1 MLIGINIARVAR
13 LIRCRARH
21 RKRGFAQ
28 RGAGECQDTSGAG
41 RDSGTLRLRQRLSF
55 LSAKL
60 GPPRAS
66 PRVVGLGRR
75 LVCILHRAGRVRQAL
90 RIARRSP
97 DPGAGV
103 HLCRWADGAGGA
115 VDELPRA
122 WLQFDCQPLGG
133 LLSSRFAYFALRC
146 VAQTSLR
153 RSDDFWVGNH
163 FDVPDVVARRLFD
176 SELVHDVL
184 PTWSSW
190 RFEAVV
196 PPRSGLAAFGVNC
209 RFNRLSYLC
218 EYAYSWIGRQC
229 PYENTP
235 CSK

>member
-1 MLIGINIARVAR
+1 MVKGINIARVAR

-90 RIARRSP
+90 RIARLPCPRDRSAP
-97 DPGAGV
+97 AASYVYAYCTEPAAFARPSGSPAPQSSMSSPLHSGASQCCPLAARAVTACPALAIAVPGV
-103 HLCRWADGAGGA
+103 
-115 VDELPRA
+115 PRA
-122 WLQFDCQPLGG
+122 APLAGCP
-133 LLSSRFAYFALRC
+133 LR
-146 VAQTSLR
+146 
-153 RSDDFWVGNH
+153 
-163 FDVPDVVARRLFD
+163 
-176 SELVHDVL
+176 
-184 PTWSSW
+184 
-190 RFEAVV
+190 
-196 PPRSGLAAFGVNC
+196 PPRWRSTLNDQSARGG
-209 RFNRLSYLC
+209 
-218 EYAYSWIGRQC
+218 
-229 PYENTP
+229 
-235 CSK
+235 CS

>member
-1 MLIGINIARVAR
+1 MRSGLMVKGINIARVAR

-90 RIARRSP
+90 RIARR
-97 DPGAGV
+97 
-103 HLCRWADGAGGA
+103 
-115 VDELPRA
+115 PRA
-122 WLQFDCQPLGG
+122 QCRPRSTRVRRNAARSRRGRSPRALPSLSQCPVFPG
-133 LLSSRFAYFALRC
+133 LLHLLDAHFGL
-146 VAQTSLR
+146 LD
-153 RSDDFWVGNH
+153 RSFGG
-163 FDVPDVVARRLFD
+163 FG
-176 SELVHDVL
+176 
-184 PTWSSW
+184 
-190 RFEAVV
+190 
-196 PPRSGLAAFGVNC
+196 PPR
-209 RFNRLSYLC
+209 
-218 EYAYSWIGRQC
+218 
-229 PYENTP
+229 
-235 CSK
+235 

>member
-1 MLIGINIARVAR
+1 MRSGLMLIGINIARVAR

-90 RIARRSP
+90 RIARLPCPRDRSAPAASMHTAPSRPRSP
-97 DPGAGV
+97 GPQDRPRPRAQCRPRSTRVRRNAARSRRGRSPRAPPSRSQCPVFPGLL
-103 HLCRWADGAGGA
+103 HLLDAHFGLLDGGA
-115 VDELPRA
+115 P
-122 WLQFDCQPLGG
+122 
-133 LLSSRFAYFALRC
+133 
-146 VAQTSLR
+146 
-153 RSDDFWVGNH
+153 
-163 FDVPDVVARRLFD
+163 
-176 SELVHDVL
+176 
-184 PTWSSW
+184 
-190 RFEAVV
+190 
-196 PPRSGLAAFGVNC
+196 
-209 RFNRLSYLC
+209 
-218 EYAYSWIGRQC
+218 
-229 PYENTP
+229 
-235 CSK
+235 

>member
-1 MLIGINIARVAR
+1 VKGINIARVAR

-90 RIARRSP
+90 RIARLPCPRDRSARCSQGCSTCWMP
-97 DPGAGV
+97 TSASSMAEHPECPVRPGGLFLSHELDVDPLRLLLSDPARPCRRSRASQIPCRLESLTAGLGA
-103 HLCRWADGAGGA
+103 RS
-115 VDELPRA
+115 DELPAGNFFVQLGAVQWARCERLRA
-122 WLQFDCQPLGG
+122 G
-133 LLSSRFAYFALRC
+133 S
-146 VAQTSLR
+146 
-153 RSDDFWVGNH
+153 
-163 FDVPDVVARRLFD
+163 
-176 SELVHDVL
+176 
-184 PTWSSW
+184 
-190 RFEAVV
+190 
-196 PPRSGLAAFGVNC
+196 
-209 RFNRLSYLC
+209 
-218 EYAYSWIGRQC
+218 
-229 PYENTP
+229 
-235 CSK
+235 

>member
-90 RIARRSP
+90 RIARAPELNVVPAPLGCVAMLPAR
-97 DPGAGV
+97 
-103 HLCRWADGAGGA
+103 GAGGLRVPCPRYRSA
-115 VDELPRA
+115 RCSQGCSTCWMPTSASSMAEHPECPVRPGGLFLSHELDVDPLRLLLSDPARPCRRSCASQIPCRLESLTAGLGARSDELPAGNFFVQLGAVQWARCERLRA
-122 WLQFDCQPLGG
+122 G
-133 LLSSRFAYFALRC
+133 S
-146 VAQTSLR
+146 
-153 RSDDFWVGNH
+153 
-163 FDVPDVVARRLFD
+163 
-176 SELVHDVL
+176 
-184 PTWSSW
+184 
-190 RFEAVV
+190 
-196 PPRSGLAAFGVNC
+196 
-209 RFNRLSYLC
+209 
-218 EYAYSWIGRQC
+218 
-229 PYENTP
+229 
-235 CSK
+235 

>member
-1 MLIGINIARVAR
+1 MRSGLMVKGINIARVAR

-90 RIARRSP
+90 RIARR
-97 DPGAGV
+97 
-103 HLCRWADGAGGA
+103 
-115 VDELPRA
+115 PRA
-122 WLQFDCQPLGG
+122 QRRPR
-133 LLSSRFAYFALRC
+133 STAS
-146 VAQTSLR
+146 QTSLCAVLTIFG
-153 RSDDFWVGNH
+153 SEVTSTS
-163 FDVPDVVARRLFD
+163 PMVAWRLFD
-176 SELVHDVL
+176 SELVQDVL
-184 PTWSSW
+184 PTWSHW

-196 PPRSGLAAFGVNC
+196 PPGLA
-209 RFNRLSYLC
+209 
-218 EYAYSWIGRQC
+218 WPPWRQL
-229 PYENTP
+229 
-235 CSK
+235 